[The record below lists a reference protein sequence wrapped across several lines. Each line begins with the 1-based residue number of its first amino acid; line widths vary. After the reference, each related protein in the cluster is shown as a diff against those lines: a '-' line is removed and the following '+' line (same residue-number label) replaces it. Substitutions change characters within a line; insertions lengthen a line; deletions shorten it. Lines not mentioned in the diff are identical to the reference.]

1 MIPGEKYSP
10 GANIDASAFLLQ
22 SQPALKMIK
31 RSLLDRFRD
40 LIIPDDFDDDEEDG
54 YPVENL
60 INVALTAY
68 KKWASP
74 VQCQKLIDS
83 LKTSV
88 YRKSETR
95 LYHNLKLFSKKLGD
109 VPRGILEELMERIEP
124 ETIVEKVPATKD
136 NWVIDGISL
145 VNNID
150 GRIYYEAS
158 AHDQADENKKGSLFV
173 YDGEFVS
180 PDFTDGIQFD
190 GSSFAYGES
199 YIAAAVN
206 LKYVVYMDK
215 KGRTYDE
222 ISHLIDFDIR
232 KLAYHARTDK
242 DLFIVVEDKKRF
254 GQFDYSV
261 HTGQIIREHTLEL
274 SKRGVREIEDVLKR
288 IDPII
293 YRKTMRLVKQLKLFG
308 TEFLSVQQKT
318 ELDQFIKS
326 FHGDN

>member
-1 MIPGEKYSP
+1 M
-10 GANIDASAFLLQ
+10 DASVFLLQ

-40 LIIPDDFDDDEEDG
+40 LIIPDDFDDDDEEDG

-60 INVALTAY
+60 INVALSAY

-158 AHDQADENKKGSLFV
+158 AHDQADENQRDSLCV
-173 YDGEFVS
+173 YDGDFV
-180 PDFTDGIQFD
+180 DAEFTDGKQFD
-190 GSSFAYGES
+190 GSSFAYGEA
-199 YIAAAVN
+199 YVVAEVN
-206 LKYVVYMDK
+206 QRYVVYMDK
-215 KGRTYDE
+215 KGRLYDD
-222 ISHLIDFDIR
+222 ISHLFDFDIK

-242 DLFIVVEDKKRF
+242 DLFVVIEDKKRF
-254 GQFDYSV
+254 GQFDYSI
-261 HTGQIIREHTLEL
+261 HTGQLIREHTHDL
-274 SKRGVREIEDVLKR
+274 SKRGAREIEDVLKR

-308 TEFLSVQQKT
+308 TEFLSEQQKT

-326 FHGDN
+326 FHGDK